1 MILRRARW
9 ITGTTLRRLP
19 GRHGFS
25 LLPWIVPLLFG
36 LAGTPVST
44 EGPDEGAWIRI
55 ILIAHVAAW
64 LAQGLVLLIVRRRA
78 MLLPPTV
85 RGGVITLAVFATIG
99 AVGGVV
105 QATVLAPVALP
116 DPPQFISPATLVLFS
131 ILTWVCTAGIIAFA
145 FSWRDQLADSLR
157 ASEQHAELTRQALGR
172 SLHLEAYR
180 HAVVARLLRERTL
193 PRLRAIR
200 AELESADA
208 TGPQQPLA
216 DALERLA
223 RDDIRS
229 ASHLLHPVTAAESLP
244 AAVAAVCRPFGVH
257 PVVTERAPSPELPAD
272 AVDHAALT
280 AVELL
285 LDTKPTDPPS
295 SLTVTID
302 ANADNPA
309 IELRYGRGARVPIGH
324 AHEQALVPLR
334 TPRWYQIAPAPHGMP
349 WVAIALLNAFSVL
362 AATLAAGTGLWLAA
376 LADMVVITTGT
387 AGLDRLLRWSVIQRL
402 SARGQWIV
410 IASVV
415 AAIGA
420 LAGGVWGTLIGGET
434 ASLAVL
440 GLVCALSM
448 GLFLPGIRVWASE
461 IRRLRAAIVLD
472 DLATEAK
479 VIRQRVRSL
488 TAAKAAAESLHAT
501 VQSQLL
507 GVAGA
512 IGSDVPPELR
522 ALALSTLDGVVEAAL
537 PAITNQLEAAPVA
550 EDTPLLDAT
559 ALSTVWPLVD
569 ISMEVPSELP
579 PVALTL
585 LNSVIVEAVGNAVQ
599 HGQADA
605 VTVEATLWPGALAI
619 TVEDDGIGVP
629 PQARDGLGLTA
640 IRSVAS
646 EFSLLPR
653 PRGGTRLDLRLPFLA

>member
-1 MILRRARW
+1 
-9 ITGTTLRRLP
+9 
-19 GRHGFS
+19 
-25 LLPWIVPLLFG
+25 
-36 LAGTPVST
+36 
-44 EGPDEGAWIRI
+44 
-55 ILIAHVAAW
+55 
-64 LAQGLVLLIVRRRA
+64 
-78 MLLPPTV
+78 MLLWLKESVDGAHTCTRPPCP
-85 RGGVITLAVFATIG
+85 FS
-99 AVGGVV
+99 
-105 QATVLAPVALP
+105 ALP
-116 DPPQFISPATLVLFS
+116 CQLASFGQHAVPAVPATCSGACVTPQSGKACATDQPCQCGAAAAADRHHHF
-131 ILTWVCTAGIIAFA
+131 WECPIA
-145 FSWRDQLADSLR
+145 R
-157 ASEQHAELTRQALGR
+157 A
-172 SLHLEAYR
+172 
-180 HAVVARLLRERTL
+180 
-193 PRLRAIR
+193 
-200 AELESADA
+200 
-208 TGPQQPLA
+208 
-216 DALERLA
+216 
-223 RDDIRS
+223 
-229 ASHLLHPVTAAESLP
+229 
-244 AAVAAVCRPFGVH
+244 
-257 PVVTERAPSPELPAD
+257 
-272 AVDHAALT
+272 
-280 AVELL
+280 
-285 LDTKPTDPPS
+285 
-295 SLTVTID
+295 
-302 ANADNPA
+302 
-309 IELRYGRGARVPIGH
+309 
-324 AHEQALVPLR
+324 
-334 TPRWYQIAPAPHGMP
+334 
-349 WVAIALLNAFSVL
+349 
-362 AATLAAGTGLWLAA
+362 
-376 LADMVVITTGT
+376 
-387 AGLDRLLRWSVIQRL
+387 
-402 SARGQWIV
+402 
-410 IASVV
+410 VV